1 MEGRK
6 LVIKIN
12 GMPLRTYIDR
22 SNSGKTC
29 NIPIDILKETLEL
42 RDERNKSF
50 SEIGE
55 EMGITRGSARYRYGR
70 AKELLNAKSG
80 M

>member
-1 MEGRK
+1 M
-6 LVIKIN
+6 VIKIN
-12 GMPLRTYIDR
+12 GVPLRTYINR
-22 SNSGKTC
+22 SNSGKSC
-29 NIPIDILKETLEL
+29 NIPMGELKKALEL

-55 EMGITRGSARYRYGR
+55 EMGISRGSARYRYGR

-80 M
+80 V